1 MGSRSNGSR
10 ANSSR
15 WNKSWGGKCSWGGK
29 WRAGVVGGA
38 CVIAVSL
45 ATGPLAIA
53 QQAVGPD
60 AVDSGLTESAE
71 VEPGAIGRTVEAMN
85 PVNWN
90 WPSFKPPQWKMPQL
104 LPAREDRERIVKKN
118 DSLWSDVATT
128 TQQSWNKTKQVLHP
142 RKLNP
147 MNWWSAPS
155 EPSRPVAPK
164 SPGFFGSLFGPADQP
179 EERVADV
186 TDFLGQDRPDR

>member
-10 ANSSR
+10 TNSSR
-15 WNKSWGGKCSWGGK
+15 LNKSWGGKWSRGET
-29 WRAGVVGGA
+29 WRAAVTAGA
-38 CVIAVSL
+38 CVVAVSL

-53 QQAVGPD
+53 QAPGGAEAVNAGLADSD
-60 AVDSGLTESAE
+60 A
-71 VEPGAIGRTVEAMN
+71 VEPGPIARTVGAMN
-85 PVNWN
+85 PANWN
-90 WPSFKPPQWKMPQL
+90 WPSFKPPQLKMPQL
-104 LPAREDRERIVKKN
+104 LPAREDRERIVEKN
-118 DSLWSDVATT
+118 DSLWDDVATT
-128 TQQSWNKTKQVLHP
+128 SQRSWNKTKEVLHP

-147 MNWWSAPS
+147 MTWWSAPD
-155 EPSRPVAPK
+155 EPSQPVAQK